1 MYGANSY
8 ECLRPS
14 ATGSGARGVIS
25 QDSRDGR
32 VEAGDGTAR
41 RQRRDQQGTQLARF
55 TRTKVQI
62 LTQNEQHDN
71 AGRVAAQE
79 AALIFLALL
88 VQTYTY

>member
-41 RQRRDQQGTQLARF
+41 RQRRDQQGTQFTRF
-55 TRTKVQI
+55 TSTTAQI
-62 LTQNEQHDN
+62 LTQHEQHGN
-71 AGRVAAQE
+71 AGRVAPQD
-79 AALIFLALL
+79 AALILLALL